1 MKLSIGIVG
10 LPNVGKST
18 LFNALT
24 KKSVP
29 AENYPFCTIDPAV
42 GVVGVPDERLQ
53 KLTELSRSQKTIP
66 AAVEFVD
73 IAGLVEGAST
83 GEGLGNQFLSHI
95 REVDAILH
103 MVRIFEVEDETG
115 TKQHHV
121 YGDIDPLRDI
131 EVITMELV
139 LADLDTVKNRM
150 DKNKSKLRTNDKIV
164 AAEQALLERLVT
176 HLESEKP
183 AYLIDL
189 NDAEKEIMQGLHLI
203 TMKSTLY
210 SFNKKSGG
218 KNLDEINPDAFKKVT
233 DYVEAQGNRYVKVDA
248 ATEHDLK
255 DFDPAEKQAFKDEL
269 GEHADDVDALIREAY
284 SLLGLI
290 SYFTTGEAETRAWQI
305 LKDSTAPEA
314 GAAIHTDFQDKFIRA
329 EVVHY
334 DDLLAAGGKAGARE
348 AGKLRLEGKEYIVQD
363 GDVIEFK
370 V

>member
-42 GVVGVPDERLQ
+42 GVVAVPDDRLQ
-53 KLTELSRSQKTIP
+53 QLSSISGSAEIIP

-73 IAGLVEGAST
+73 IAGLVEGASK
-83 GEGLGNQFLSHI
+83 GEGLGNKFLANI

-103 MVRIFEVEDETG
+103 MVRIFAVDDG
-115 TKQHHV
+115 SGDKQHHV
-121 YGDIDPLRDI
+121 YGEIDPLRDI

-139 LADLDTVKNRM
+139 MSDMETVEKRM
-150 DKNKSKLRTNDKIV
+150 DKNKSKLRTNDKEV
-164 AAEQALLERLVT
+164 AAEQALLEKLQV

-183 AYLIDL
+183 AHSYDFSEEEQSIVKGL
-189 NDAEKEIMQGLHLI
+189 NLLTSKPV
-203 TMKSTLY
+203 LY

-218 KNLDEINPDAFKKVT
+218 KNLDETDPEKFAKVVE
-233 DYVEAQGNRYVKVDA
+233 YVEKQGSKYVKVDA

-255 DFDPAEKQAFKDEL
+255 DFDPEEKAEFKNEL
-269 GEHADDVDALIREAY
+269 GDTADDVDGLIREAFN
-284 SLLGLI
+284 LLELI
-290 SYFTTGEAETRAWQI
+290 TYFTTGEKETRAWQVPAN
-305 LKDSTAPEA
+305 STAPVA
-314 GAAIHTDFQDKFIRA
+314 AAAIHTDFEKQFIRA
-329 EVVHY
+329 EVVAY
-334 DDLLAAGGKAGARE
+334 EDLIGAGSKSAARD
-348 AGKLRLEGKEYIVQD
+348 AGKLRLEGKEYLVKD